1 MMLRT
6 VCGVLVAGG
15 GSVWWACLD
24 VFVSL
29 CVCAERL
36 CVSVG
41 AVGDRRYES
50 DVAVRPLFRA
60 SSMQVPMLA
69 RVLSLSLATPRAALA
84 RSAVL
89 RACATK
95 TSEGTTV
102 FDLSFCKN

>member
-50 DVAVRPLFRA
+50 DVAHKFRNRPWTEERLTFRRF
-60 SSMQVPMLA
+60 S
-69 RVLSLSLATPRAALA
+69 RRGE
-84 RSAVL
+84 R
-89 RACATK
+89 
-95 TSEGTTV
+95 
-102 FDLSFCKN
+102 

>member
-24 VFVSL
+24 LSVSL

-50 DVAVRPLFRA
+50 DVA
-60 SSMQVPMLA
+60 
-69 RVLSLSLATPRAALA
+69 
-84 RSAVL
+84 
-89 RACATK
+89 
-95 TSEGTTV
+95 TTV
-102 FDLSFCKN
+102 TWPRQHAPSTFGGVYAAA